1 MRPPEIIRLSVPRKE
16 PAPEAP
22 APPAPDAGTAAER
35 VLAFIGFFDGRLR
48 QLAGGRSPGGF
59 TETERRALAALGR
72 RRRMLAGEL
81 ARQLGV
87 DAGYLSRVVGRL
99 AAEGLVERAPAKD
112 RRQSPLAA
120 SAAGRVALRRLE
132 REAADAASEML
143 APLSGGERGE
153 LAAAMARVMKIL
165 TPPEP
170 VPGRDAAD
178 ADEPP
183 PSPLDDVRMRA
194 LRAGDLGLVAHR
206 LALLGQAGKRLD
218 AETERRLL
226 AKAAA
231 FLEGFDRARDIG
243 WIAER
248 DGRLAGACLLKG
260 VSEDMAELPLI
271 HVEPEARGLGLA
283 AMLLEHCLDFA
294 AMAKYARVT
303 ARVARSET
311 EIEDALEE
319 MEFRIV
325 RREQAAATGAD
336 EAERVWEKQL

>member
-16 PAPEAP
+16 PEPEAP
-22 APPAPDAGTAAER
+22 APPALAAEPAAER
-35 VLAFIGFFDGRLR
+35 VLAFVAFFDVRLR
-48 QLAGGRSPGGF
+48 QLGDGRSEGGF

-99 AAEGLVERAPAKD
+99 VAEGLVERLRGKD

-120 SAAGRVALRRLE
+120 SVAGRAALRRLD
-132 REAADAASEML
+132 REAADVVSEL
-143 APLSGGERGE
+143 LRPLSPALRGE
-153 LAAAMARVMKIL
+153 LATAMARVMKIL

-170 VPGRDAAD
+170 APGRDAAE

-194 LRAGDLGLVAHR
+194 LRGGDLGLVAHR
-206 LALLGQAGKRLD
+206 LALLGQEGKRFD

-226 AKAAA
+226 TKAAA
-231 FLEGFDRARDIG
+231 FLDGFDRARDIG

-248 DGRLAGACLLKG
+248 DNRLAGACLLKG
-260 VSEDMAELPLI
+260 VSEDMAEVSLI

-294 AMAKYARVT
+294 AIAKYRSVT
-303 ARVARSET
+303 ARVAGGET
-311 EIEDALEE
+311 EIADALEA
-319 MEFRIV
+319 MEFRLV
-325 RREQAAATGAD
+325 RREQTAAHGGD
-336 EAERVWEKQL
+336 GLERVWEKRL

>member
-22 APPAPDAGTAAER
+22 APPAPEAETAAER
-35 VLAFIGFFDGRLR
+35 VQAFIGFFDGRLR
-48 QLAGGRSPGGF
+48 QLAGGRTPGGF
-59 TETERRALAALGR
+59 TATERRALAALGR

-87 DAGYLSRVVGRL
+87 DAGYLSRVVRRL
-99 AAEGLVERAPAKD
+99 VAEGLIERVRAKD
-112 RRQSPLAA
+112 GRQSPLAA
-120 SAAGRVALRRLE
+120 SAAGRAALRRLD
-132 REAADAASEML
+132 REAADAVSEL
-143 APLSGGERGE
+143 LRPLSGAERND
-153 LAAAMARVMKIL
+153 LATAMAKVMKLL

-170 VPGRDAAD
+170 APGRDATE

-183 PSPLDDVRMRA
+183 PSPLDDMHMRA
-194 LRAGDLGLVAHR
+194 LRGGDVGLVAHR
-206 LALLGQAGKRLD
+206 LALLGQAGKRFD

-231 FLEGFDRARDIG
+231 FLDGFDRARDIG

-248 DGRLAGACLLKG
+248 DTRLAGACLLKG
-260 VSEDMAELPLI
+260 VSEDAAEVSMI

-283 AMLLEHCLDFA
+283 ALLLEQCLDFA

-303 ARVARSET
+303 ARVARGET

-325 RREQAAATGAD
+325 RREAAVGGD
-336 EAERVWEKQL
+336 DAERLWEKRL